1 MQTFLQMLPM
11 YNLHSQKFSAL
22 IQSVN
27 YGSMLAI
34 EFLLHRGWTGSG
46 MRNTR
51 YEYHNLN
58 WKENS

>member
-1 MQTFLQMLPM
+1 MLPM